1 MKWRLPKLSVG
12 ASRPSHCGGL
22 RRAGIAAFESL
33 LVIPILLFAFLV
45 AFEYGAMMAVHHA
58 VMSAATEAAR
68 EGAKVPTDLAT
79 DAAGATTRI
88 LDALEATVE
97 TVLFTTHGLT
107 VVPDSGVFLI
117 VEDSTGIASRGQVIG
132 TVPGATGITDA
143 SEVRVTIRVNFSNAR
158 VPNWLSAYCLDL
170 SGKYF
175 EMSSISRRDCV

>member
-1 MKWRLPKLSVG
+1 MKWRLPQRMVG
-12 ASRPSHCGGL
+12 SLRQPPSGAV
-22 RRAGIAAFESL
+22 RRAGAATLESL
-33 LVIPILLFAFLV
+33 LVIPILLFAFL
-45 AFEYGAMMAVHHA
+45 AAMEYGMMMTVHHA

-68 EGAKVPTDLAT
+68 EGAKVPTNLG
-79 DAAGATTRI
+79 AADSTRI

-97 TVLFTTHGLT
+97 SMLLTSHGLT

-132 TVPGATGITDA
+132 TVPAATGITDPA
-143 SEVRVTIRVNFSNAR
+143 EVRVTIRVNFSNAR

-175 EMSSISRRDCV
+175 EMSSVSRRDCV

>member
-1 MKWRLPKLSVG
+1 MNCRLQKLSVG

-22 RRAGIAAFESL
+22 GRAGIAAFESL
-33 LVIPILLFAFLV
+33 LVIPILLFALMA